1 MSDVRPTY
9 ADAVRTRV
17 TMQYADDDITITRES
32 RNDTVD
38 LLSCNRTGYLAL
50 DWRSYRTPMV
60 VSILHEITFQKG
72 KTFILGHCLSIIY
85 NNCHFIL
92 NRCFSTFYNNYH
104 FGLKKW
110 RSIAFM
116 EP

>member
-50 DWRSYRTPMV
+50 DWRSYKTPMI
-60 VSILHEITFQKG
+60 VSILHRITFQRKALYI
-72 KTFILGHCLSIIY
+72 KSI
-85 NNCHFIL
+85 F
-92 NRCFSTFYNNYH
+92 
-104 FGLKKW
+104 
-110 RSIAFM
+110 
-116 EP
+116 